1 MNRQDLLAL
10 QEITGH
16 PALTITLP
24 THRTS
29 PDNQQ
34 DPIRVRNLVNSATER
49 LLSEFNRREI
59 EPLLKHLESV
69 VSDIN
74 YRHTLDGL
82 VIFANSDMA
91 QKHYLPFTL
100 AERVVVDDTFLTR
113 DLVFAFNRTPRYWV
127 LVLSEQPTRLFEGT
141 RDTLVEL
148 QGHGFP
154 MTHEGPG
161 GATALPGGFGVNVSA
176 IRDER
181 HRQFFRAIDEA
192 LTPLLA
198 ADPLPLVVVG
208 VDRWISFYE
217 EVTAHK
223 GAIIGTLNGSH
234 DKTSPSDLAALVWPL
249 VDAGLATRREEYLTD
264 LNRAVGEQ
272 RVSSTIGE
280 VWRMAHEGRGR
291 LLLVEEDFHF
301 RGRLDATGVHLLPA
315 DSADSAAAADAT
327 GSPVLEDA
335 VDDVIETVLSKG
347 GRVVFVPNGHL
358 DQFQRIA
365 LILRF

>member
-1 MNRQDLLAL
+1 MNRHDVLAL
-10 QEITGH
+10 QQITGY

-34 DPIRVRNLVNSATER
+34 DPIRVKNLVAEAEAR
-49 LLSEFNRREI
+49 LLDEFSRREI
-59 EPLLKHLESV
+59 EPLLANLASV
-69 VSDIN
+69 AGEID
-74 YRHTLDGL
+74 YRHALDGL
-82 VIFANSDMA
+82 VIVANQAMA

-100 AERVVVDDTFLTR
+100 PARVVVDETFFTR
-113 DLVFAFNRTPRYWV
+113 DLVFAMNRTPRYWV
-127 LVLSEQPTRLFEGT
+127 LVLSEQPTRLYEGT
-141 RDTLVEL
+141 RDALVEVR
-148 QGHGFP
+148 GGGFP
-154 MTHEGPG
+154 LEHEGPG

-176 IRDER
+176 VRDER

-192 LTPLLA
+192 LTPFLA
-198 ADPLPLVVVG
+198 DDPLPLVVVG
-208 VDRWISFYE
+208 VDRWLSFFE

-223 GAIIGTLNGSH
+223 SAFIATLNGSH

-249 VDAGLATRREEYLTD
+249 VDAGLAARREEYLVD
-264 LNRAVGEQ
+264 LNRAIGEH
-272 RVSSTIGE
+272 RVASTIGE

-301 RGRLDATGVHLLPA
+301 RGRLDESGIHLLPA
-315 DSADSAAAADAT
+315 EPADANDAA
-327 GSPVLEDA
+327 GSAGSAVLEDA
-335 VDDVIETVLSKG
+335 VDDVIETVIGKG
-347 GRVVFVPNGHL
+347 GRVVFTPSGQL